1 MRIKSSIVVF
11 LAFVGLTALL
21 ALAADVVAGGKI
33 FKKRKACHAVNA
45 KKHKTGPH
53 LVNLFG
59 RSAGTIDEYNRYS
72 EAMKSSGIVWKE
84 ETLDGYLE
92 KPKAYIIGTRMAF
105 AGLRKKA
112 DRINVVAY
120 LKSYSN

>member
-1 MRIKSSIVVF
+1 MSL

-84 ETLDGYLE
+84 GTLDGYLE
-92 KPKAYIIGTRMAF
+92 KPKAYIIRTRMAF
-105 AGLRKKA
+105 AGLRKKQ
-112 DRINVVAY
+112 IV
-120 LKSYSN
+120 LTL